1 MEDKIKPLYHIL
13 LLFEACER
21 KEISEADYLAYL
33 NRISVQY
40 LGMGEYEIYH
50 SILGLKELGC
60 QASHKSVKSICLH
73 MTNSIK
79 ERA

>member
-13 LLFEACER
+13 LR
-21 KEISEADYLAYL
+21 KEISEADYFAYL

-60 QASHKSVKSICLH
+60 KATHKSVKSICLH

-79 ERA
+79 EGV